1 MDGIIDAVG
10 NVTLYAKWEEIIP
23 EQESFTVS
31 FDTDGG
37 SDVPPVTVLD
47 GETFDK
53 PDDPTKNGFTFEG
66 WYKEAELTNIW
77 VFETDT
83 VTANIT
89 LYAKWEEA

>member
-10 NVTLYAKWEEIIP
+10 NVTLYAKWEEEP
-23 EQESFTVS
+23 ESFTVS

-37 SDVPPVTVLD
+37 SDVPSVTVLD

-53 PDDPTKNGFTFEG
+53 PDDPTKEGFTFEG

-77 VFETDT
+77 AFETDT